1 MQLAVEVLFLVLHWG
16 SYLSPT
22 LPVHKGCTHSSL
34 KLDKKEKKKTN
45 EQQKKEKHVHKQQI
59 VIKSVEK
66 NWQNRIIMRLIS
78 GL

>member
-1 MQLAVEVLFLVLHWG
+1 MNN
-16 SYLSPT
+16 
-22 LPVHKGCTHSSL
+22 K
-34 KLDKKEKKKTN
+34 
-45 EQQKKEKHVHKQQI
+45 KKEKHVHKQQI